1 MNNQLSGAPL
11 TGQKAISSDI
21 YNFQSEMMVQDYLSK
36 KGELKNS
43 IRQKDNLVS
52 FNSSSPRFEAQKQIQ
67 IITG

>member
-1 MNNQLSGAPL
+1 VPL